1 MKTKLNVYAIYR
13 DEDCVAIGTVPEIA
27 RILNIKEKTVRWYI
41 TETARRIAKSNPNR
55 LFGFKIED

>member
-1 MKTKLNVYAIYR
+1 MRTIHNVYAIYKN
-13 DEDCVAIGTVPEIA
+13 EDCVAIGTVPEIA

-41 TETARRIAKSNPNR
+41 TETARKMAESNPNR

>member
-1 MKTKLNVYAIYR
+1 MKTKLNVYAIYKN
-13 DEDCVAIGTVPEIA
+13 EDCVAIGTVPEIA

-41 TETARRIAKSNPNR
+41 TKTARKIAETNPKR